1 MLAENAAPLAPAE
14 QQLLQLQGSAP
25 LPNEASVEWLRSLL
39 DKVAL
44 GACRE
49 QLEQAKNSRD
59 AAREALQSQ
68 VSTLRADVLGKH
80 HELLSELRSLLKS
93 LARQEDVA
101 VQEYLATYRQFS
113 ERASELVRTL
123 LAPDATPSES
133 AQKALSELINM
144 VPRVY
149 DGLTELANAQDGL
162 EQPKNP
168 PTVGKSVEQTP
179 DKKVSK
185 DPRTGKA
192 LQERNSYAVGV
203 WRRVKMKLDGRDPD
217 SNKRSS
223 VAEQVDYIISE
234 ATRLENLAL
243 LYEGWTPWV

>member
-1 MLAENAAPLAPAE
+1 MPGVCL
-14 QQLLQLQGSAP
+14 
-25 LPNEASVEWLRSLL
+25 WLTLGVRSQ
-39 DKVAL
+39 VAL

-49 QLEQAKNSRD
+49 QLDQAKSTRD
-59 AAREALQSQ
+59 ACKEALQAH
-68 VSTLRADVLGKH
+68 VSSLRADVLGKH

-123 LAPDATPSES
+123 LAEDASPDDST
-133 AQKALSELINM
+133 QRALAELTDM

-149 DGLTELANAQDGL
+149 QGLTDLADAQDD
-162 EQPKNP
+162 QPKS
-168 PTVGKSVEQTP
+168 VAASKSVEQTP
-179 DKKVSK
+179 DKKVTK

-217 SNKRSS
+217 STKRSS
-223 VAEQVDYIISE
+223 VAEQVEYIISE
-234 ATRLENLAL
+234 ATCLENLAL